1 MNNRW
6 AKAAVIILLV
16 TAVAGVLA
24 FKAAEKRPDTKTSA
38 KQTQTRISPSSDNSA
53 RPDDSGLDQREVD
66 EMNDASAETMATK
79 PDKSMTEGS
88 QTKADKTAS
97 ASSSRDAGEPTARQE
112 SASATEK
119 ATATVTKDSPAR
131 IPKLLDL
138 GASKCIPCKMMVPV
152 LEELSKEY
160 KGQLRVEFIDVW
172 ENPEVAQK
180 LNIRGIPTQI
190 FYDAEGRELWRH
202 EGFISKEDIIAK
214 FAEFGIKLE
223 K

>member
-16 TAVAGVLA
+16 VAVAGVLA
-24 FKAAEKRPDTKTSA
+24 FKAAEKRPDTKTSV
-38 KQTQTRISPSSDNSA
+38 KQTQTRILPSSDNSA
-53 RPDDSGLDQREVD
+53 RPDDSGLDQIRAD
-66 EMNDASAETMATK
+66 ETKNTSAEAMAAK
-79 PDKSMTEGS
+79 PDRSSTEGS
-88 QTKADKTAS
+88 QIKADKTAS
-97 ASSSRDAGEPTARQE
+97 AGPSRDQGKPIAKQENALAPETA
-112 SASATEK
+112 T
-119 ATATVTKDSPAR
+119 TTVTKDSPVR

-160 KGQLRVEFIDVW
+160 RGKLRVEFVDVW

-190 FYDAEGRELWRH
+190 FYDADGKELWRH
-202 EGFISKEDIIAK
+202 EGYISKEDIIAK
-214 FAEFGIKLE
+214 FAELGIKLDE
-223 K
+223 

>member
-16 TAVAGVLA
+16 IAVAGVLA
-24 FKAAEKRPDTKTSA
+24 FKAAEKRPDTRTSA

-53 RPDDSGLDQREVD
+53 KPNDSGLDQREVD
-66 EMNDASAETMATK
+66 ETKDASAEAAAAK
-79 PDKSMTEGS
+79 PDRSGTEGS
-88 QTKADKTAS
+88 QVKADKTAS
-97 ASSSRDAGEPTARQE
+97 ASPSRDQGKPTAKQE
-112 SASATEK
+112 SASAPEK
-119 ATATVTKDSPAR
+119 ATTTVTKNSPAR

-160 KGQLRVEFIDVW
+160 RGKLRVEFVDVW

-190 FYDAEGRELWRH
+190 FYDADGKELWRH
-202 EGFISKEDIIAK
+202 EGYISKEDIIAK
-214 FAEFGIKLE
+214 FAELGIKLDE
-223 K
+223 